1 MHVIV
6 FCFRWILSFILL
18 NWLSDQVLWLVLDFC
33 DGFVIW
39 VLQKLWSF
47 WLFPCKTLLYNCNLC
62 FWCSMMEAPF
72 AYLDRFDRADPTRLS
87 YNEFTWIKFSILMS
101 KFFPFS
107 GVFRRWEYPFP
118 EDSYASLQ
126 SHLLLVYI
134 KFTKLFKG
142 FGFLCLA
149 PTQLEALKSFLIW
162 FGWTVIR
169 WFVLNYDQVLFNVW
183 CFDLKFFECS
193 SPSSCLFVSLTL
205 FPMTCWMDITCSC
218 CIMCWCTCC
227 HIHSF
232 FIGMLSICRFELDMK
247 FVDQ

>member
-1 MHVIV
+1 
-6 FCFRWILSFILL
+6 
-18 NWLSDQVLWLVLDFC
+18 
-33 DGFVIW
+33 
-39 VLQKLWSF
+39 
-47 WLFPCKTLLYNCNLC
+47 
-62 FWCSMMEAPF
+62 MMEAPF

-107 GVFRRWEYPFP
+107 GVFRRWEYPFL

-162 FGWTVIR
+162 FG
-169 WFVLNYDQVLFNVW
+169 
-183 CFDLKFFECS
+183 
-193 SPSSCLFVSLTL
+193 
-205 FPMTCWMDITCSC
+205 
-218 CIMCWCTCC
+218 
-227 HIHSF
+227 
-232 FIGMLSICRFELDMK
+232 
-247 FVDQ
+247 